1 MFWSDENINLS
12 LGILENCT
20 SLEEACANMSERLGT
35 EVSRHALQ
43 KAFKRAGMMPPSHY
57 LKEDDEQGLES
68 TTESEKGMSED
79 ALEATLEYN
88 GKEWGIDSE
97 NGLYK
102 FNYNNAEIE
111 LSFEEVEECCFLY
124 SRVSPGKD
132 LPAIAI
138 AQHLLVDKNH
148 DWVDID
154 FVVWMF
160 RRIGF
165 SKRMYPQ
172 APHQA
177 FDSVEEIALAAMK
190 RQDAYVKS
198 QKSATQV
205 LSQKQEIEKLRKEL
219 TSLYSVL
226 ELDERLNGRGATNKF
241 LLDKPVNPA
250 SKGNYHKIIA
260 IGDVHAGKEI
270 LQRSFYKRNNTYNRE
285 EFYRRIKLIAEY
297 ISLDNLKNSEKPD
310 SVTFAGIGDWF
321 ESIFANMRE
330 GMHRDMYG
338 TPEEQYDDVIW
349 AYTHLLE
356 RVCEVY
362 PDIPIH
368 AFYVPGNHD
377 RFHKNKEDRTEAF
390 MAHILTD
397 RIRRQFAKDHVQV
410 NKGGTVNSIMLPNGV
425 NFIFLHGHV
434 SPLSPSS
441 TDKDY
446 TNFCT
451 IHGFSN
457 AKRYIICSGHYHTF
471 LFRNFVNGKVLWV
484 SSVCGNDYYS
494 SDVIAKGGPAEFV
507 ILNSYEAS
515 EELSGPYP
523 LQQYDH

>member
-1 MFWSDENINLS
+1 MFWSDETINLS
-12 LGILENCT
+12 LSILENST
-20 SLEEACANMSERLGT
+20 TIEEACSIMSERLGT
-35 EVSRHALQ
+35 DVSRHALQ
-43 KAFKRAGMMPPSHY
+43 KAFKRAGIMAPSHY
-57 LKEDDEQGLES
+57 LKEDDQQGLEA
-68 TTESEKGMSED
+68 TTGSEKGMSEED
-79 ALEATLEYN
+79 ASDVSEISR
-88 GKEWGIDSE
+88 KEWSIDHENKVYRFFYKSSE
-97 NGLYK
+97 
-102 FNYNNAEIE
+102 FD

-132 LPAIAI
+132 LSAISI
-138 AQHLLVDKNH
+138 AQYLYIDKNH
-148 DWVDID
+148 DWVDVD

-165 SKRMYPQ
+165 SKKMYPQ

-190 RQDAYVKS
+190 RQDAFVKS

-205 LSQKQEIEKLRKEL
+205 VNQRQEIERLRKEL
-219 TSLYSVL
+219 TGLYSVL
-226 ELDERLNGRGATNKF
+226 ELDERLNARGSTNKF
-241 LLDKPVNPA
+241 TIKSEAAPVA
-250 SKGNYHKIIA
+250 SKSYHKIIA

-270 LQRSFYKRNNTYNRE
+270 LQRSFYKKNNTYNRE

-297 ISLDNLKNSEKPD
+297 ISIDSAKNPVKPE
-310 SVTFAGIGDWF
+310 SVVFAGIGDWF

-330 GMHRDMYG
+330 GMHREMYG

-356 RVCEVY
+356 RVCETY
-362 PDIPIH
+362 PSIPIH

-397 RIRRQFAKDHVQV
+397 RIRKQFTEPNVHI

-441 TDKDY
+441 NDKDY

-451 IHGFSN
+451 IHGYPD

-471 LFRNFVNGKVLWV
+471 LFRNFINGKVLWV

-494 SDVIAKGGPAEFV
+494 SDIIAKGGPAEFV
-507 ILNSYEAS
+507 ILNSHEVV

-523 LQQYDH
+523 LQQH